1 MRAAAVSVRAAAEAK
16 VSGLRRWAALRRRAT
31 PAGYRKPKS
40 STRPAQNDVVK
51 AINGDPFIGMFETPV
66 TSSPLVRAAA
76 G

>member
-1 MRAAAVSVRAAAEAK
+1 MACDA
-16 VSGLRRWAALRRRAT
+16 GRRCAGAQRQPDIGNLKALLPR
-31 PAGYRKPKS
+31 
-40 STRPAQNDVVK
+40 AQNDVVK